1 MAKKEHSPNFGRFLK
16 EALRAKAEGKV
27 PKDPEEEDLAYYF
40 VGMGGEDRVFL
51 EQQFEKMKKER
62 ENFFKPEELNEHGLV
77 ILPFRETVEE
87 TEDVMDLVRGPA
99 SDSKIFFYPLKLNAD
114 GTMSEDKIHPSII
127 ATCSEVRGSD
137 FYNNLNFIYWTS
149 KGLGV
154 QTVRMR
160 HDENIREAIIRQ
172 PETIVPPELRD
183 DFKRG
188 QAHCAEIWQDM
199 VDHRGDKNDPM
210 RKSDYDVY
218 IAPEKVDPTSVK
230 ICDVCGEKTAYEIGD
245 KKSQQKYS
253 THYCN
258 RCGRYS

>member
-1 MAKKEHSPNFGRFLK
+1 MEEHSANFSKSLE
-16 EALRAKAEGKV
+16 EALRAKAEGRM
-27 PKDPEEEDLAYYF
+27 PKDPEGEDLALYL
-40 VGMGGEDRVFL
+40 VGMGSEDREFL
-51 EQQFEKMKKER
+51 EEQFDRMRKNSFKTKELKK
-62 ENFFKPEELNEHGLV
+62 HGLV
-77 ILPFRETVEE
+77 ILPFQKTVDEADE
-87 TEDVMDLVRGPA
+87 VFGIVRGPA
-99 SDSKIFFYPLKLNAD
+99 SDSKIFFYPLKLNPD

-127 ATCSEVRGSD
+127 ATCSEVRGSE

-154 QTVRMR
+154 QTVSMR
-160 HDENIREAIIRQ
+160 YDENIREAIIRQ

-188 QAHCAEIWQDM
+188 QARCAEIWQDM

-245 KKSQQKYS
+245 KKSQRKFS
-253 THYCN
+253 THYCT